1 MYVKTI
7 SFSIVTAYIL
17 MDGIGML
24 PSFALPTNIFSLLGS
39 DVLYSMGVS
48 QDLYLIGGCKIRS
61 HDLLIL
67 EANKQPVV
75 GRPPPRPLLIPC

>member
-39 DVLYSMGVS
+39 DVLYSIDGS
-48 QDLYLIGGCKIRS
+48 LSGFISHRWLQDSI
-61 HDLLIL
+61 
-67 EANKQPVV
+67 A
-75 GRPPPRPLLIPC
+75 